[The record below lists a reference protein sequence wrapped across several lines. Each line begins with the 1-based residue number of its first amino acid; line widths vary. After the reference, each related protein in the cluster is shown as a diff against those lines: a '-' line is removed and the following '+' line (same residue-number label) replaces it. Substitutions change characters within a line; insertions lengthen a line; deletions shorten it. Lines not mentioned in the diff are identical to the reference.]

1 MVGAFAA
8 VLLLL
13 GSAPSASAAD
23 ACGPQP
29 AYAAAAARNAQ
40 SLTSL
45 EFAPFHR
52 PEIGWEVY
60 APLAAQ
66 EIGSECRP
74 GSEAFAAALAR
85 WQQSR
90 GLPAD
95 GVMSAV
101 VFQEMK
107 GLWQERRGF
116 VMATK
121 DGDCPPAPPEGSL
134 DVAGLDE
141 TAADTKPMRLRPAA
155 MAAFRRMLA
164 DARAAVP
171 DASLDRRLLTPF
183 SVYRSPAY
191 DAARC
196 AHEHNCQ
203 GVVRAA
209 CSAHRTGLA
218 MDVFVGAL
226 PGTAADSS
234 DDANRLYQSHSPAY
248 LWLVKHAAEYG
259 FVVYPFEPWHWEW
272 TGEGVWPQPPAAPV
286 AAPPVATDPAPA
298 EPPAQTAEPGA
309 PNAAS
314 RR

>member
-1 MVGAFAA
+1 MGMLGAFATV
-8 VLLLL
+8 VLLLS
-13 GSAPSASAAD
+13 SAPNATACDAA
-23 ACGPQP
+23 P

-66 EIGSECRP
+66 EIGSDCRP

-95 GVMSAV
+95 GVMSAA

-121 DGDCPPAPPEGSL
+121 DGDCPPAPPEESL
-134 DVAGLDE
+134 DVAGSDE

-183 SVYRSPAY
+183 SAYRSPSY

-226 PGTAADSS
+226 PGTSADSS

-286 AAPPVATDPAPA
+286 SAPPVATDPAPA
-298 EPPAQTAEPGA
+298 SEPGA
-309 PNAAS
+309 PTTSS